1 MIPTVTLPRMISA
14 DRLNPWVLLAT
25 CGGIGFVGFAPGTFG
40 AALGAAVSLGLGGLP
55 PAAEIAAVIG
65 LVLAGIPICTRAA
78 AVLGRGKD
86 PGAIVWDEMAAMPLV
101 LLAVPGPDRA
111 PLAVAVGFILFRI
124 FDIAKPFPCRRLE
137 RLPGGLGIMADDVA
151 AAAWAAAILAV
162 ARGVGWV

>member
-1 MIPTVTLPRMISA
+1 MISA

-40 AALGAAVSLGLGGLP
+40 AVLGAGVALGLGRLP
-55 PAAEIAAVIG
+55 VAAEIAAVVG
-65 LVLAGIPICTRAA
+65 LCLAGIPICTRAA

-101 LLAVPGPDRA
+101 LLAVPGSARTPF
-111 PLAVAVGFILFRI
+111 AVAVAFILFRI

-137 RLPGGLGIMADDVA
+137 RLPQGLGIMADDMA

-162 ARGVGWV
+162 ARWAGWV